1 MYGRDADAL
10 NRPPRLPRLA
20 PCLALLCL
28 VATARSGSAQSAG
41 GIASLSWLAG
51 CWELRAGARV
61 TEEQWMTPDGGVM
74 LGLNRSV
81 VRDTTREWEFLSIIE
96 REGRL
101 VLTAK
106 PSRQAEASFTSEFV
120 SDTSVLFTNPTHDFP
135 QRIIYRRLGR
145 DSLVAR
151 VEGLREGQMRGI
163 DFPMRRVPCE

>member
-1 MYGRDADAL
+1 
-10 NRPPRLPRLA
+10 
-20 PCLALLCL
+20 
-28 VATARSGSAQSAG
+28 
-41 GIASLSWLAG
+41 
-51 CWELRAGARV
+51 
-61 TEEQWMTPDGGVM
+61 MTPDGGVM